1 MAGTHDMQ
9 VTVETTQG
17 LERRMR
23 VEIPEER
30 IKGEVD
36 KRLGDLARNARIPGF
51 RPGKAPVR
59 VIARRFGRQVRG
71 EVVGDI
77 MQESLVDALKQEQ
90 LRPAA
95 APRIAPVEADAGA
108 GLSYTATFDVLPDI
122 TLPEFESIEIARPA
136 AGVVDEDV
144 DRMLETM
151 RAQRRTWNAVERAA
165 LPSDRV
171 IVDFEGIVDGEALD
185 EASATEM
192 SVQLDARRMV
202 DGFEEGLVGA
212 SADEDRTLNL
222 VFPETF
228 PEHLAGKPVT
238 FNVRVRRVEE
248 PELPEVDD
256 AFAVSFGVADGGVE
270 ALRGEVRANM
280 ERELAD
286 GMRTVLKQRV
296 MDALLASNEI
306 DLPQSMVRDEVAR
319 AMARRRE
326 EMARSGIDP
335 DRIELEPDAFEEPVR
350 RRIALD
356 LLIAE
361 IIKEH
366 RIELDHSKVRARVE
380 TIASTYQDPARI
392 LDWYYSDR
400 ERLSGIE
407 SLVFEDQVTEWIL
420 ERAQVSDEPA
430 SFDQILNPV
439 QTAAPAA

>member
-1 MAGTHDMQ
+1 MTGSHDMQ
-9 VTVETTQG
+9 VTVETIQG

-30 IKGEVD
+30 IKGEID

-77 MQESLVDALKQEQ
+77 MQESLVDALNQEQ

-95 APRIAPVEADAGA
+95 APRIAPVETDSGA
-108 GLSYTATFDVLPDI
+108 GLSYTVTFDVLPDI
-122 TLPEFESIEIARPA
+122 TLPAFESIEIARPA
-136 AGVVDEDV
+136 ASVVDEDV

-151 RAQRRTWNAVERAA
+151 RGQRRAWNAVERAA

-171 IVDFEGIVDGEALD
+171 VVDFEGIVDGKPLEQAG
-185 EASATEM
+185 ATEM
-192 SVQLDARRMV
+192 PIQLDARRMV
-202 DGFEEGLVGA
+202 EGFEEGLVGA
-212 SADEDRTLNL
+212 SAGEDRTLNL
-222 VFPETF
+222 VFPESY
-228 PEHLAGKPVT
+228 PEHLGGKPVT
-238 FNVRVRRVEE
+238 FNVKIRRVEE
-248 PELPEVDD
+248 PELPDVDE
-256 AFAVSFGVADGGVE
+256 AFAESFGVADGGVE
-270 ALRGEVRANM
+270 ALRSEVRANM
-280 ERELAD
+280 ERELAE
-286 GMRTVLKQRV
+286 GMRAVLKQRV
-296 MDALLASNEI
+296 MDALLTNVEI

-335 DRIELEPDAFEEPVR
+335 ERVELEPDPFEEPVR
-350 RRIALD
+350 RRISLD

-361 IIKEH
+361 IIEEH

-380 TIASTYQDPARI
+380 TIASTYQDPARV

-407 SLVFEDQVTEWIL
+407 SLVFEDQVVEWVL
-420 ERAQVSDEPA
+420 ERAQVSDEQT